1 MEQPVLRT
9 EHLLLRPFAL
19 TDAESVRRLAGNP
32 LIADTTAAIPHP
44 YPAGE
49 AERWIAVSQQNTEAG
64 ELLNYAITR
73 AEDGELLGSV
83 SLMHIA
89 RGEAELG
96 YWVGVPF
103 WGRGIATAA
112 ARQLVH
118 HGFDVLGLRR
128 IHARVL
134 SRNPASSRVLLGL
147 GFVHTGR
154 ETATCGDRAQAE
166 PIDYYERLA

>member
-49 AERWIAVSQQNTEAG
+49 AERWIAVSQKNIEAG

-83 SLMHIA
+83 SLMHID

-112 ARQLVH
+112 ARQLVR
-118 HGFDVLGLRR
+118 HGFDALGLRR

-134 SRNPASSRVLLGL
+134 SRNPASRRVLLSL
-147 GFVHTGR
+147 GFVHTGT
-154 ETATCGDRAQAE
+154 ETAACGERPQAE